1 MQGLAS
7 LSLMV
12 FMGQRYIAFLNHTF
26 NFVNVWVIS
35 ISSMSIEEKFK
46 VIPYN
51 TQTQIVMQRFTR
63 SESLRMV
70 LLTNLRKP

>member
-12 FMGQRYIAFLNHTF
+12 FMGQRYTPFLNHTF
-26 NFVNVWVIS
+26 NFVNIWVIS

-46 VIPYN
+46 VIPYI

-63 SESLRMV
+63 SESLHMV
-70 LLTNLRKP
+70 LLINLRKP